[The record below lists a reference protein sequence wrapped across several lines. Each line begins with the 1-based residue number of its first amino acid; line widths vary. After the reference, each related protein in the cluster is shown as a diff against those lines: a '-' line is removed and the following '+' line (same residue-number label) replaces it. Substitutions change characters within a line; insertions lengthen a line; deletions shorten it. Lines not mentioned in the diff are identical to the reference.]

1 MNVNSQVSALYNTV
15 NNYHLQS
22 VKILQAVKSKK
33 GKILLKIMSNKTVCH
48 QCQAPYFELT
58 EYNQTE
64 RLDLDL
70 DLDLDLVFD
79 LELDLDLDMDLDFD
93 LV

>member
-1 MNVNSQVSALYNTV
+1 MERAW
-15 NNYHLQS
+15 
-22 VKILQAVKSKK
+22 
-33 GKILLKIMSNKTVCH
+33 NKTVCH

-58 EYNQTE
+58 EHNLTQ

-70 DLDLDLVFD
+70 ELDLNLDLVFD
-79 LELDLDLDMDLDFD
+79 LELDLDLDLDLD

>member
-1 MNVNSQVSALYNTV
+1 M
-15 NNYHLQS
+15 
-22 VKILQAVKSKK
+22 KIVA
-33 GKILLKIMSNKTVCH
+33 NKTVCH

-58 EYNQTE
+58 EYNLTE

-70 DLDLDLVFD
+70 DFDLDLNLDLDLVFD
-79 LELDLDLDMDLDFD
+79 LELDLDLDLD